1 MSIILSLCQ
10 YVWLCVKD
18 DRNNGNDPA
27 SSNEENGMQADQGS
41 EWENKNCREMAH
53 QKVDTKV
60 MFDLISGFFE

>member
-1 MSIILSLCQ
+1 M
-10 YVWLCVKD
+10 KD

-27 SSNEENGMQADQGS
+27 SCNEENYMEADQGS
-41 EWENKNCREMAH
+41 QWENKNCREMAH